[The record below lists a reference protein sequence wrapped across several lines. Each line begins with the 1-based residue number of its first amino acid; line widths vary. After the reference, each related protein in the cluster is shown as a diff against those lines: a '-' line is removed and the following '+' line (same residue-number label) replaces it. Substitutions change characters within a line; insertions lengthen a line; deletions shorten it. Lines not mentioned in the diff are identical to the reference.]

1 MRILHFLK
9 KELLQ
14 AIRAPETILLM
25 ILFPLVLTWLLG
37 NAFSTLGTEGVTLPD
52 LSFPIVAEESAQLE
66 QMRSLAEE
74 MNIELLPMSR
84 EEALQE
90 VRDRRSIGYI
100 ELSDGQT
107 NFYRFDEGTRQASAT
122 EAYITEAMLF
132 IFTKIYVQQS
142 EVFTEAVEM
151 QRFDL
156 LQSPPAPSVRLTEVP
171 GRSGPGSFDFYG
183 VTMLTLIMMY
193 GALQS
198 MSMLANEFEHRTFM
212 RLKVSTL
219 PATQLFLVKSVG
231 PILLTLLQA
240 ALVILVNHFAF
251 DVNYGNALLVFGF
264 LIPFVCFSASL
275 GIFALILT
283 KNSGVAVAILN
294 VVIAVILVLGG
305 NYMPLPKEGLMSVLA
320 KFSPAYWL
328 NEGIF
333 EAIYSG
339 GVQKGLISMGYNF
352 ALAALLFLISY
363 VIFIREK
370 GESFGRYH

>member
-1 MRILHFLK
+1 M
-9 KELLQ
+9 
-14 AIRAPETILLM
+14 
-25 ILFPLVLTWLLG
+25 
-37 NAFSTLGTEGVTLPD
+37 
-52 LSFPIVAEESAQLE
+52 
-66 QMRSLAEE
+66 
-74 MNIELLPMSR
+74 
-84 EEALQE
+84 
-90 VRDRRSIGYI
+90 
-100 ELSDGQT
+100 
-107 NFYRFDEGTRQASAT
+107 
-122 EAYITEAMLF
+122 
-132 IFTKIYVQQS
+132 
-142 EVFTEAVEM
+142 
-151 QRFDL
+151 
-156 LQSPPAPSVRLTEVP
+156 
-171 GRSGPGSFDFYG
+171 
-183 VTMLTLIMMY
+183 TMLTLIMMY

-212 RLKVSTL
+212 RLKMSTL
-219 PATQLFLVKSVG
+219 PATHLFLVKSVG